1 MTEET
6 TVATVDVLI
15 PTFSRPAALAVT
27 LAGLCGQEWRDFRVV
42 VSSQDDDDAL
52 DRSPEVQTMI
62 RLLRHRGHGVEV
74 QRHLPRR
81 GLAEHRQ
88 WLLDQADAPYVLYL
102 DDDVFL
108 EPPALRMMVDAIL
121 RTGCGFIG
129 SAPIGLSFAD
139 DHRPQEQDIELW
151 DDDVRPEE
159 IRPDVPAWERHR
171 LHNAAN
177 LLHVQE
183 RLDLG
188 GAEYRLYRVAWVGG
202 CVLYDR
208 EALREAGAYGFWQ
221 ELPSQ
226 HAGEDVLAQL
236 RVLARRGGA
245 GIIPSHAFHQEL
257 PTTVPDRRVDAPVV
271 IGV

>member
-1 MTEET
+1 MNMS
-6 TVATVDVLI
+6 TVDVLI

-27 LAGLCGQEWRDFRVV
+27 LAGLAAQEWRDFRVI
-42 VSSQDDDDAL
+42 VSSQDDDDVL
-52 DRSPEVQTMI
+52 ERSPEVQTMV
-62 RLLRHRGHGVEV
+62 RLLRHRGHEV
-74 QRHLPRR
+74 DVRRHLPRR

-88 WLLDQADAPYVLYL
+88 WLLDRAAAPYVLYL

-108 EPPALRMMVDAIL
+108 EPPALRTMVDAI
-121 RTGCGFIG
+121 RRNSCGFVG

-139 DHRPQEQDIELW
+139 DRRPDEEDIELW
-151 DDDVRPEE
+151 NGDVQPEE
-159 IRPDVPAWERHR
+159 IRRDEPGWERHR

-208 EALREAGAYGFWQ
+208 EALRDAGGYGFWN
-221 ELPSQ
+221 ELPEV

-257 PTTVPDRRVDAPVV
+257 PTTVPDRSVDAPVV